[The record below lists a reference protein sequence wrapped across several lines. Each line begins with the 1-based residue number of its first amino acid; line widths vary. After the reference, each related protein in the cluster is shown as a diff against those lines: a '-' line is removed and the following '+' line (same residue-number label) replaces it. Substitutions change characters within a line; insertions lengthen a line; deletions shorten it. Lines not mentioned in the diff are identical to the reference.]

1 MAIFTY
7 EAVTKTGKRISGE
20 RTAENSE
27 EVAKYLYS
35 QELTVVSI
43 FEKLDFSFN
52 KLANIELTGISLT
65 ERALLTSQLST
76 MVTSGIPIIQAI
88 DILIQQASKPNIKSK
103 LQKVY
108 KAIEGGSN
116 LSQAFQKEGGIF
128 SEVQI
133 NLLAA
138 GEKSG
143 NLNEMLLKIA
153 EDMQKSK
160 ALRGKISGALIY
172 PAIIFVVLIVVLF
185 VMIVFMVPQ
194 IRELYETLGQDDL
207 PIVTEILVSIG
218 TTISNPIYLVL
229 TLMLTISFLIGFRMY
244 NRTKGGRLLVDR
256 IKLRI
261 PVFGSLM
268 AKIQLAEFCRLT
280 SMLLVSGVP
289 IIEGIE
295 IVSRAL
301 GNKVFSEVIFL
312 AKEDVKKGSTLSIAI
327 AKNNVKG
334 AFPVILLK
342 IIATGEESGKMD
354 KVLGDMAKY
363 YENEVDQIAGNL
375 TKLLEPF
382 ILVVVG
388 GMVAFL
394 AIAIYFPIYQVG
406 NYVQQ

>member
-1 MAIFTY
+1 MATFTY
-7 EAVTKTGKRISGE
+7 EAITRTGTRIEGE
-20 RTAENSE
+20 RNAENSE
-27 EVAKYLYS
+27 EVARYLYS
-35 QELTVVSI
+35 QDLTVISI
-43 FEKLDFSFN
+43 FEKVDFSFK
-52 KLANIELTGISLT
+52 KLSSIEIGGIGLT
-65 ERALLTSQLST
+65 EKVLLTSQLST

-88 DILIQQASKPNIKSK
+88 DILVQQSSKANIKTK

-108 KAIEGGSN
+108 KSIESGSS

-160 ALRGKISGALIY
+160 ALRGKITGALIY

-194 IRELYETLGQDDL
+194 IRNLYETLGQEDL
-207 PIVTEILVSIG
+207 PFITEVLVSIG
-218 TTISNPIYLVL
+218 GILSNPF
-229 TLMLTISFLIGFRMY
+229 TLMLTLFVVFSFVIGFRMY
-244 NRTKGGRLLVDR
+244 NNTKGGRLLVDR
-256 IKLRI
+256 LKLKI
-261 PVFGSLM
+261 PVFGNLI
-268 AKIQLAEFCRLT
+268 AKIQLTEFCRLT

-289 IIEGIE
+289 IIDSIE
-295 IVSRAL
+295 IVARAL
-301 GNKVFSEVIFL
+301 GNRTFTEVLML
-312 AKEDVKKGSTLSIAI
+312 AKEDIKKGSTLSIAL
-327 AKNNVKG
+327 AKNNVKS
-334 AFPVILLK
+334 AFPIILLK

-354 KVLGDMAKY
+354 KVLNDMSKY

-382 ILVVVG
+382 ILVIVG

-394 AIAIYFPIYQVG
+394 AIAIYLPIYQVG
-406 NYVQQ
+406 NYIQQ